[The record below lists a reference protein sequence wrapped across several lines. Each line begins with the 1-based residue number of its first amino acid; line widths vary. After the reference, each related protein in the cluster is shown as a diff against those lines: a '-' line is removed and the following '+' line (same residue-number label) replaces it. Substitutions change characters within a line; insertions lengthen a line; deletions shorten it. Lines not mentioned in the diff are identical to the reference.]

1 MSWLAN
7 RRRGVIA
14 KKTNPYLMTAESNP
28 EVFAL
33 CLAQGWCTADG
44 MTYEDAAKVKSIGNV
59 LRQAEIIHFDEFE
72 FFTNV
77 NNTFNFLSCTKLET
91 IKLPPQITSIGAQVF
106 RSCTKLE
113 YIDIKSNVTSM
124 GNYVFHTCSSL
135 KNVYIH
141 ATTPPTAG
149 TNIFINVPTG
159 TLRYASCIKTMP
171 T

>member
-1 MSWLAN
+1 
-7 RRRGVIA
+7 
-14 KKTNPYLMTAESNP
+14 MTAESNP

-33 CLAQGWCTADG
+33 CLAARWCTADG
-44 MTYEDAAKVKSIGNV
+44 MTYEDAAKVTSIANV
-59 LRQAEIIHFDEFE
+59 LRQSGIIHFDEFE
-72 FFTNV
+72 FFTSV
-77 NNTFNFLSCTKLET
+77 NNTFNFLGCNKLET
-91 IKLPPQITSIGAQVF
+91 IKLPPQITSIVGQAF
-106 RSCTKLE
+106 RGCTKLE

-159 TLRYASCIKTMP
+159 TLNVYVPSESVDLYKSAENWARYASCIKAIP

>member
-1 MSWLAN
+1 
-7 RRRGVIA
+7 
-14 KKTNPYLMTAESNP
+14 MTAESNP

-33 CLAQGWCTADG
+33 CLAARWCAAAG
-44 MTYEDAAKVKSIGNV
+44 MTYEDAAKVTSIGNA
-59 LRQAEIIHFDEFE
+59 LRQSDIIHFDEFE

-77 NNTFNFLSCTKLET
+77 NNTFNFLGCNKLET
-91 IKLPPQITSIGAQVF
+91 IKLPPQITSITGQTF

-149 TNIFINVPTG
+149 TSLFLNVPTG
-159 TLRYASCIKTMP
+159 TLNIYVPSESVDLYKSAENWAKYASRIKAIP